1 MPHFNEFRTNELLLG
16 QVLVA
21 KQNFDFAAS
30 EDEHLEV
37 RKFMRELEEQKR
49 KEDSSLYLRLVSFLT
64 GKKYV
69 QIKDRF
75 GNKLIREIDSDT
87 ELKPKLRI
95 SVTINRQVDF
105 CGDVNVWKKYIHEEN
120 IRIEQRNI
128 EKKARSEERKLMVAA
143 YAESINK
150 KMMKLI

>member
-1 MPHFNEFRTNELLLG
+1 MPQFNKFRTNELLLG

-49 KEDSSLYLRLVSFLT
+49 KEDSSLYLRLVCFLT

-69 QIKDRF
+69 LIRDRF
-75 GNKLIREIDSDT
+75 G
-87 ELKPKLRI
+87 
-95 SVTINRQVDF
+95 
-105 CGDVNVWKKYIHEEN
+105 
-120 IRIEQRNI
+120 
-128 EKKARSEERKLMVAA
+128 
-143 YAESINK
+143 
-150 KMMKLI
+150 